1 MKDYFKGQTINISN
15 KYRKNLVV
23 HLSNIIL
30 GKRDKLPP
38 IDIDKIFEDGKRGKY
53 RIRVFRNTEQVKYD
67 EIVGYYD
74 TITSDSQVLEHINDS
89 LPRKLKGRMVL
100 LQVGLDNK
108 HFDKNMVHSF
118 I

>member
-30 GKRDKLPP
+30 GKRDKLAP
-38 IDIDKIFEDGKRGKY
+38 IGIDKIFAEGKRGKY
-53 RIRVFRNTEQVKYD
+53 IIRVWNTAQTKCT

-74 TITSDSQVLEHINDS
+74 TITSDSQVLEHVNDR
-89 LPRKLKGRMVL
+89 LPRKLKDRMVM
-100 LQVGLDNK
+100 LQVGLDTKDFNK
-108 HFDKNMVHSF
+108 NKVHSF